1 VVAQVLG
8 LLDESPG
15 LAGAARLASAGDLDA
30 AALVRLAWAVRPQ
43 LRVLT
48 GAARADRWPE
58 LRPRAVAAVLEEAR
72 HLADLVVVD
81 CSFCLEED
89 EELSFD
95 SAAPRRNGATL
106 AALEAADTVLCVSG
120 ADPVALQRSVRALGE
135 LRDALPEVR
144 PVVVVNQVRK
154 GPVPGDPREEI
165 AAALTRF
172 AGVDA
177 RFFLPADRRATDA
190 ALAAGR
196 TLAEVAAGSPLRSA
210 LRALAVATTGV
221 TEPAGRRR
229 RTRRAG

>member
-1 VVAQVLG
+1 V
-8 LLDESPG
+8 
-15 LAGAARLASAGDLDA
+15 
-30 AALVRLAWAVRPQ
+30 
-43 LRVLT
+43 
-48 GAARADRWPE
+48 
-58 LRPRAVAAVLEEAR
+58 
-72 HLADLVVVD
+72 
-81 CSFCLEED
+81 
-89 EELSFD
+89 
-95 SAAPRRNGATL
+95 
-106 AALEAADTVLCVSG
+106 LEAADTVLCVSG

-172 AGVDA
+172 AAVDA

-210 LRALAVATTGV
+210 LRALAVAVTGV
-221 TEPAGRRR
+221 GEPAARRR